1 MEKISKLVN
10 RCAELV
16 LAVFLSAL
24 ALVVFLQVVFRYVL
38 HLPLFWTEETARY
51 CLVWASFLGAGVALR
66 NGQHIAVTIL
76 VDRLPA
82 KVRVVLVRAA
92 QLSIA
97 AIVVVIFWG
106 GIDLVQITQCQIS
119 PALRIPMC
127 YPYLAIPIGS
137 AIMMVHLI
145 ASLLSPIPPS
155 QADTCRL

>member
-1 MEKISKLVN
+1 MEKLSKILN
-10 RCAELV
+10 RGSELV

-24 ALVVFLQVVFRYVL
+24 ALVVFLQVIFRYLL

-66 NGQHIAVTIL
+66 KGQHIAVTIL
-76 VDRLPA
+76 VDRLPPKA
-82 KVRVVLVRAA
+82 RVVFVRASQVSMA
-92 QLSIA
+92 V
-97 AIVVVIFWG
+97 IVAVIFWG
-106 GIDLVQITQCQIS
+106 GIDLVQITQSQIS

-127 YPYLAIPIGS
+127 IPYLAIPIGS

-145 ASLLSPIPPS
+145 ASLLSPLPPS